1 MSNQEILVAI
11 EELLKDAS
19 SRDRVEV
26 FANLIAREGL
36 FQMGSTNTGAS
47 REEIFSLYLRD
58 RDKNGETIG
67 NSLLIQGL
75 VMLDWLNN

>member
-1 MSNQEILVAI
+1 
-11 EELLKDAS
+11 
-19 SRDRVEV
+19 
-26 FANLIAREGL
+26 
-36 FQMGSTNTGAS
+36 MGSTNVGAS